1 MRRNIKKYKFLKFI
15 FIISILI
22 MIIGISYAY
31 LSTSL
36 NISGDVKGSYSSTG
50 FIIDEGSNPNLTITQ
65 SDLTRWTQ
73 SGLNYYHYTFNLKNI
88 GNVDYDNFKVTFTFN
103 SNIDMQDV
111 WVHDYVLNN
120 NVLIITNTNYDLK
133 KNKSAQI
140 GFIVSSNNPILNVVK
155 IKLEASTE
163 AEEID
168 PSKFKVEF
176 IKTGG
181 WGNYTY
187 QYDVKLT
194 NLTGNRT
201 TYWQLD
207 ITLPEGTTYVSGWN
221 GIFETNGNIL
231 TVKNA
236 SHNGRLNN
244 NESTSFGLQIS
255 TNIINFIPT
264 NIKIIVR

>member
-1 MRRNIKKYKFLKFI
+1 MRRNKKKYKFLKAI
-15 FIISILI
+15 FIISIFA
-22 MIIGISYAY
+22 MIIGVSYSY

-36 NISGDVKGSYSSTG
+36 NISCDVSGSYSNSD
-50 FIIDEGSNPNLTITQ
+50 FIIDNDSNPNLTITQ
-65 SDLTRWTQ
+65 SNLTRWAQ

-88 GNVDYDNFKVTFTFN
+88 GKVNYDNFKVTFTFSSSISLHDIWN
-103 SNIDMQDV
+103 LEYSTSNNMLIV
-111 WVHDYVLNN
+111 SNN
-120 NVLIITNTNYDLK
+120 NYDLK
-133 KNKSAQI
+133 KNKEAEI
-140 GFIVSSNNPILNVVK
+140 GFIVVSSNPLLNVVK
-155 IKLEASTE
+155 IKLETSTE

-176 IKTGG
+176 IKTGS

-194 NLTGNRT
+194 NLTGNKT

-207 ITLPEGTTYVSGWN
+207 ITLPEGTKYVSGWN
-221 GIFETNGNIL
+221 GIFETNGNVL
-231 TVKNA
+231 TIKNA

-244 NESTSFGLQIS
+244 NESTTLGLQLS